1 MLNVARAV
9 LALRGGIVHD
19 TEWSGAIC
27 LALVSHIYQH
37 PFATV
42 GTNAKTM
49 RRELY
54 PSYAP

>member
-49 RRELY
+49 RY